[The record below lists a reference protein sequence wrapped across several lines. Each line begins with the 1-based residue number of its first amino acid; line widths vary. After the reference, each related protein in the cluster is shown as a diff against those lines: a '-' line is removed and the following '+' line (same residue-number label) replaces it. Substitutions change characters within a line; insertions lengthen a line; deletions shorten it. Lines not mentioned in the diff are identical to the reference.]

1 MTDVK
6 RDSNYVTTLAGVD
19 ISTLSIP
26 TPLAVDET
34 NNRLLVSAI
43 ITAGGGSGGDG
54 AIVDGVSAAIKA
66 TVFDLTNSNPLA
78 TQIVD
83 ANGDAITSFGG
94 GTQYADG
101 AVQAT
106 PTGTVALGYDGANVR
121 ALTTD
126 VNGYLQVDVL
136 TLPAVTA
143 TDLDI
148 RNLVF
153 ATDKVDASG
162 SILGANS
169 GVDIG
174 DVTINNASGAA
185 AVNIQDGGNSIT
197 VDGTVAISGSVAVTG
212 TFFQATQPISAAAL
226 PLPTG
231 AATAALQTQ
240 PGVDIGD
247 VTINN
252 AAGASAVN
260 IQDGGNSIT
269 VDGTVAISGTVT
281 TKETRSATPG
291 QTSPAMSTT
300 TATILASNANRLGAT
315 IYNEGSATVLMK
327 LGATASAT
335 SYTCQIASGG
345 YYEVPFGYTGVI
357 DGITASGTATLRVT
371 ELT

>member
-1 MTDVK
+1 MTDVR
-6 RDSNYVTTLAGVD
+6 RDSNYVPTLAGVD
-19 ISTLSIP
+19 ISTLTTP
-26 TPLAVDET
+26 TLLAVDET

-43 ITAGGGSGGDG
+43 ITAGGGGGGGDG
-54 AIVDGVSAAIKA
+54 AIVDGVSATIKA
-66 TVFDLTNSNPLA
+66 TVFDLTSSNPLA

-94 GTQYADG
+94 GTQYVDG

-162 SILGANS
+162 STLGANS

-174 DVTINNASGAA
+174 DVTINNAS
-185 AVNIQDGGNSIT
+185 
-197 VDGTVAISGSVAVTG
+197 
-212 TFFQATQPISAAAL
+212 
-226 PLPTG
+226 
-231 AATAALQTQ
+231 
-240 PGVDIGD
+240 
-247 VTINN
+247 
-252 AAGASAVN
+252 GASAVN

-269 VDGTVAISGTVT
+269 VDGTVAVSGTVT
-281 TKETRSATPG
+281 TKETRSTTPG

-300 TATILASNANRLGAT
+300 SATILASNANRLGAT

-335 SYTCQIASGG
+335 SYTCQVASGG